1 MSHIAFIDSN
11 KAGLGAIR
19 AAKRLGHRVTFLR
32 SSDLK
37 FLHDGAEFDGIASL
51 IDRTVEIESISNI
64 DKLTELLRKV
74 NDEDPL
80 DAVITVLEASVY
92 AAAVAS
98 ERIHVPCTSAEAIYK
113 CRNKD
118 VTRGV
123 LKEADIPSAAYCVT
137 HSLETAIQFAN
148 SIGYPVIVKP
158 CEGLGSILTRRIY
171 GDQEMKLYFDTIE
184 SQLGEVQPG
193 LRKAV
198 RQDILVEEFLVGPL
212 MSAEIGLMNNEA
224 FCFMV
229 TQRKQ
234 YAENPS
240 VELGSTMPAV
250 IDQAGWSD
258 IAAYAARVLNTLNL
272 NVGIFHVELI
282 MTKNGPRL
290 VEVNARVM
298 GGTMP
303 PLFNYCTGMDIFEEL
318 INIHLGI
325 TPKLPD
331 RNEMRDVSSRVLGSS
346 QAAHV
351 HDTLAVDWL
360 HDLRNEFLSID
371 VPIEKGQAIR
381 KMVNNYSSIGSFYI
395 SASPNEDSSRRAD
408 RHVEMIADKIGFS
421 LC

>member
-1 MSHIAFIDSN
+1 
-11 KAGLGAIR
+11 
-19 AAKRLGHRVTFLR
+19 
-32 SSDLK
+32 
-37 FLHDGAEFDGIASL
+37 
-51 IDRTVEIESISNI
+51 
-64 DKLTELLRKV
+64 
-74 NDEDPL
+74 
-80 DAVITVLEASVY
+80 
-92 AAAVAS
+92 
-98 ERIHVPCTSAEAIYK
+98 
-113 CRNKD
+113 
-118 VTRGV
+118 
-123 LKEADIPSAAYCVT
+123 
-137 HSLETAIQFAN
+137 
-148 SIGYPVIVKP
+148 
-158 CEGLGSILTRRIY
+158 
-171 GDQEMKLYFDTIE
+171 
-184 SQLGEVQPG
+184 
-193 LRKAV
+193 
-198 RQDILVEEFLVGPL
+198 
-212 MSAEIGLMNNEA
+212 MNNEA

-250 IDQAGWSD
+250 IDQARWSD
-258 IAAYAARVLNTLNL
+258 IAAYAARVLSTLNL

-331 RNEMRDVSSRVLGSS
+331 RSEMRDVSSRVLGSS
-346 QAAHV
+346 QAAAHV
-351 HDTLAVDWL
+351 YDTLAVDWL

-381 KMVNNYSSIGSFYI
+381 QMVNNYSSIGSFYI
-395 SASPNEDSSRRAD
+395 SASASEDSSRRAD